1 MRGTFD
7 NEIKAAIGEKSKSK
21 GKKKMPF
28 PMRKTSKAGEAVDPA
43 MQMQMIKAK
52 GGR

>member
-1 MRGTFD
+1 MMKGTFD
-7 NEIKAAIGEKSKSK
+7 QEIKSAIASKSK

-28 PMRKTSKAGEAVDPA
+28 PMRKTSKAGEAVDPSK
-43 MQMQMIKAK
+43 QMQMIKAK